1 MSRVRVPDGALEG
14 ISSEVNNPVPVL
26 FFVLHWIKLVPGILF
41 PDQGFPDQA
50 CFLQLFLTVVS
61 YGCFLRL
68 FLTGHISPAPSDF
81 FIIILFF
88 SVFLLFLLFF
98 RLLTLLF
105 FSSFPEFE
113 SFVGHQGIYPLYFQ
127 DGFVIKL

>member
-61 YGCFLRL
+61 DRAYFSGSLR
-68 FLTGHISPAPSDF
+68 F
-81 FIIILFF
+81 FHNNLVF